1 MSALHVSVHKDI
13 GEYTEKIVG
22 KLSAR
27 TLACV
32 AGGLLTS
39 VAVAAFIYLVLG
51 IEVSYAT
58 LPVMAASMP
67 FWLAGFWRPRGMKAE
82 EFLPLWWAHTLGD
95 DRLVYVSS
103 PLLIKDQLTEPTRAK
118 ADRRATRQA
127 KRKGAELYEPQRHG
141 YWLDGY
147 REPHQ
152 DQ

>member
-27 TLACV
+27 TLVCV
-32 AGGLLTS
+32 TGGLATS
-39 VAVAAFIYLVLG
+39 VAVAAFFYFVLH

-82 EFLPLWWAHTLGD
+82 EFLPLWWAHVSSDDRIVYVSGPSLIQ
-95 DRLVYVSS
+95 DRLVEE
-103 PLLIKDQLTEPTRAK
+103 IAEKQ
-118 ADRRATRQA
+118 DRRASRRA
-127 KRKGAELYEPQRHG
+127 KRKGAELYEPQRNG

-147 REPHQ
+147 REPSQ
-152 DQ
+152 P

>member
-13 GEYTEKIVG
+13 GEYTEKVVG
-22 KLSAR
+22 KLSLR

-32 AGGLLTS
+32 AGGLATS
-39 VAVAAFIYLVLG
+39 VAVAAFFYLALH

-82 EFLPLWWAHTLGD
+82 EFLPLWWAHVSSD
-95 DRLVYVSS
+95 DRIVYVSGPS
-103 PLLIKDQLTEPTRAK
+103 LIRDQLVVAPSEKP
-118 ADRRATRQA
+118 DRRASRRA
-127 KRKGAELYEPQRHG
+127 RRKGAELYEPQRNG

-147 REPHQ
+147 REP
-152 DQ
+152 DKP

>member
-13 GEYTEKIVG
+13 GEYTEKVVG
-22 KLSAR
+22 KLSLR

-32 AGGLLTS
+32 TGGLLTS
-39 VAVAAFIYLVLG
+39 IAVAAFFYLVLHV
-51 IEVSYAT
+51 EVSYAT

-67 FWLAGFWRPRGMKAE
+67 FWLTGFWRPRGMKAE
-82 EFLPLWWAHTLGD
+82 EFLPLWWAHVSSD

-103 PLLIKDQLTEPTRAK
+103 PALIEDQLIEKVGEKP
-118 ADRRATRQA
+118 DRRASRRA

-147 REPHQ
+147 REP
-152 DQ
+152 DKP